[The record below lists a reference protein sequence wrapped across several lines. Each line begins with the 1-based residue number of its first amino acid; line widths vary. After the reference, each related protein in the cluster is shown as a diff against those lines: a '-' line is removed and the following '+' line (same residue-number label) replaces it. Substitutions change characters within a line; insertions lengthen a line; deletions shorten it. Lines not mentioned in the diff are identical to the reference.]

1 MELKNKIQIR
11 IKEKPDAKLFE
22 DYMKNNNLTNVSA
35 FFYEMA
41 LLGLKTRIEE
51 EKGIKEREDCG
62 QSRFLCLDEK
72 LDSILKR
79 IGFLDSSFEKTDSL
93 ISSVGIE
100 VVKGNDR
107 LSAIHR
113 EQSEEKMSEEKMLS
127 CVHNYLRK
135 CATGKTKKAIDA
147 GNYDYI
153 PERFKKE
160 ELR

>member
-22 DYMKNNNLTNVSA
+22 DYMKSNNLTNVSA

-51 EKGIKEREDCG
+51 EKEIKEKKDCG
-62 QSRFLCLDEK
+62 QSRFLSLDGK

-79 IGFLDSSFEKTDSL
+79 IGFLDSSFEKTNSL
-93 ISSVGIE
+93 VSNVGIE
-100 VVKGNDR
+100 VMKGNER
-107 LSAIHR
+107 LSAIQR
-113 EQSEEKMSEEKMLS
+113 ERSEGKMSEEKMLS
-127 CVHNYLRK
+127 CVHNYLRE

-147 GNYDYI
+147 GDYDYT